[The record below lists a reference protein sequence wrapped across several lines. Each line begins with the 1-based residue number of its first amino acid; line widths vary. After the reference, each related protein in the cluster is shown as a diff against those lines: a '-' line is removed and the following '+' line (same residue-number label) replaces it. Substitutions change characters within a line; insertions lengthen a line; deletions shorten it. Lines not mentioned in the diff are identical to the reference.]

1 MKPTTLLL
9 IASLLANVALLTLVA
24 TRSAPAGPAPSAST
38 AAQTGGAKPS
48 VSDAALRQALVSG
61 NTAALEAAGL
71 DPALAREL
79 AIGRAFTRLA
89 GRVQAN
95 KAAAADTRWWRNTR
109 NSATAQEE
117 QLQLRREITDAL
129 VAAGIDPSGI
139 TTRGDSN
146 QLAFLPAAK
155 RDALRRINQDY
166 DEMMAKFSD
175 GGVQLASDRERL
187 KLLRAEKERDIAALL
202 TPEERLAYEM
212 RTSNSAA
219 VVRARYGDGIQSEED
234 YRKIYALQKAFD
246 DKFSLD
252 TLNARNNPEGMN
264 AFAAAQR
271 QLQDDIRAALGDSA
285 YTQLR
290 RATDPDLR
298 TVDSLVTRLNLPAT
312 TTDRVAAARESFATE
327 SQRINADANVP
338 ATQRRTQIQ
347 ELANRAKSEVQ
358 QLLGAEAADAYAQ
371 RSPWINMLQGG
382 LAFATTPRPGAG
394 GVMIAG
400 GANQSVF
407 PVTPP
412 VAAGGTATRQVM
424 FATGATASSDG
435 PVGHTDVIIGPSEAR
450 VREGVQVMSFTTRV
464 TEDTAPAAGGTPA
477 QRTIIVAPPPAA
489 PATPAPPR

>member
-1 MKPTTLLL
+1 VKPTTLLL

-48 VSDAALRQALVSG
+48 GSDAALRQALVSG

-79 AIGRAFTRLA
+79 AIGRAFTRLSS
-89 GRVQAN
+89 RVQAN
-95 KAAAADTRWWRNTR
+95 KSAGADTRWWRNTR

-117 QLQLRREITDAL
+117 QLQLRREITEAL
-129 VAAGIDPSGI
+129 VAAGIDPTGI
-139 TTRGDSN
+139 TTRGDAN

-166 DEMMAKFSD
+166 DEMMAKFSE

-252 TLNARNNPEGMN
+252 TLNARTNPDGMR
-264 AFAAAQR
+264 AFSAAQR
-271 QLQDDIRAALGDSA
+271 QLQDDIRAALGDSSYA
-285 YTQLR
+285 QLR
-290 RATDPDLR
+290 RATDSDLR
-298 TVDSLVTRLNLPAT
+298 TVDSLVTRLNLPAA

-327 SQRINADANVP
+327 SQRINADPNVP
-338 ATQRRTQIQ
+338 PTQRRTQIVD
-347 ELANRAKSEVQ
+347 LANRAKNEVQ
-358 QLLGAEAADAYAQ
+358 QLLGSEAADVYAQ
-371 RSPWINMLQGG
+371 RSPWISMLQGG
-382 LAFATTPRPGAG
+382 IAFSTTPRTDPGSAVLHG
-394 GVMIAG
+394 TGT
-400 GANQSVF
+400 QSVF

-412 VAAGGTATRQVM
+412 VPAGAAGTRQVVFSSAAAVAG
-424 FATGATASSDG
+424 FA
-435 PVGHTDVIIGPSEAR
+435 PIGHSEVLIEPNEPR
-450 VREGVQVMSFTTRV
+450 VREAVQVMSFTTRV
-464 TEDTAPAAGGTPA
+464 GEETAPAAGGAPA

-489 PATPAPPR
+489 PATPQPPR